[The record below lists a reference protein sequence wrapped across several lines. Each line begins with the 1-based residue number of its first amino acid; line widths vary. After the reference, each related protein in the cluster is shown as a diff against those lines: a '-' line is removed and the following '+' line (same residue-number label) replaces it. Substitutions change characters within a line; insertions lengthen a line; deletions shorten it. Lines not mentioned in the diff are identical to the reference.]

1 MYPSIPRYAI
11 GKHRR
16 VHSGEGYT
24 NCVLGPV
31 NRETVGVGIRNGG
44 VICVYGAVRESCSL
58 FIIALVSSYI
68 LPETPA
74 CPPGRSGAGRLRR
87 DWGGLGLANRYTYT
101 TRREL

>member
-44 VICVYGAVRESCSL
+44 VICVYGAVRESCSQ

-68 LPETPA
+68 LPETDEDQLNSRLFRRP
-74 CPPGRSGAGRLRR
+74 RSTCHSA
-87 DWGGLGLANRYTYT
+87 
-101 TRREL
+101 